1 MKTPQSIVEAQ
12 VDHLLKVV
20 EKYQKEHCEIILER
34 AGGQAKKI
42 IEGAYSNVH
51 ERTRRSVEEVRSQ
64 SLQALKMAEAS
75 LQTQI
80 RLARHK
86 LDEAFLEQAWLKLR
100 DALFLRWNDKRM
112 RNQWINEIIR
122 QANVSLVSREW
133 TLECPDTLTDE
144 ECNTLKGQLD
154 SLNLDAVNMKT
165 GEGINAGL
173 RICAGGACIDG
184 SVDGL
189 LRQRERIEEM
199 FLASIYSK
207 QMPDAQKKPKSVIEN
222 E

>member
-20 EKYQKEHCEIILER
+20 EQYQQEHCESILRR
-34 AGGQAKKI
+34 ADRQAKKI
-42 IEGAYSNVH
+42 IEEAYSIVRG
-51 ERTRRSVEEVRSQ
+51 RTRRSLEEIRSQ
-64 SLQALKMAEAS
+64 SLQDLKMAEAS

-86 LDEAFLEQAWLKLR
+86 LDEAFLDQAWLKLR
-100 DALFLRWNDKRM
+100 DALCLRWRDKGM
-112 RNQWINEIIR
+112 RDQWIDEIVR
-122 QANVSLVSREW
+122 QADASLVSREW
-133 TLECPDTLTDE
+133 TLECPDSLTDE
-144 ECNTLKGQLD
+144 ECKTLKDQLD
-154 SLNLDAVNMKT
+154 SLKLDSVDMKT
-165 GEGINAGL
+165 GDGINAGL

-189 LRQRERIEEM
+189 LRQRARIEEM

-207 QMPDAQKKPKSVIEN
+207 QMPDAQEKLE
-222 E
+222 EA